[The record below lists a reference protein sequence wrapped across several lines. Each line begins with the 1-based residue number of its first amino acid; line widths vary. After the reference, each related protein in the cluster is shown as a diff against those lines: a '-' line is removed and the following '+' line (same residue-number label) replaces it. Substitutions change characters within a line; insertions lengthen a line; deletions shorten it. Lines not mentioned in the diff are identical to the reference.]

1 MDILYYSN
9 HCPNSQKVIHYISRA
24 GVIDKINAICIDKRT
39 VDKMTGQI
47 FVELENGKKVMLPPN
62 IHSVPALLVVKQNY
76 AALFG
81 KDIIQY
87 FEPMVKEKTEKANAS
102 NGEPVGISLVPS
114 SAGVSIMSEQY
125 TLYDLTPDDLSAKS
139 QSAKR
144 PMYNY
149 VSAQSHQSFQ
159 IPTPPDTY
167 RPDKVG
173 QGVTLESLE
182 QQRNKD
188 IPQTGPPNPYGI

>member
-9 HCPNSQKVIHYISRA
+9 HCPNSQKVIHYISR
-24 GVIDKINAICIDKRT
+24 GGLIDKLNAICIDKRT

-47 FVELENGKKVMLPPN
+47 YIELENGKKIMLPPN
-62 IHSVPALLVVKQNY
+62 IHSVPALLVVKKNY
-76 AALFG
+76 AAFFG
-81 KDIIQY
+81 KDIIHY
-87 FEPMVKEKTEKANAS
+87 FEPMVKETTEKAQQN
-102 NGEPVGISLVPS
+102 NGEPIGISLAPS
-114 SAGVSIMSEQY
+114 SAGVAIISEQY

-139 QSAKR
+139 QSARR

-149 VSAQSHQSFQ
+149 VSAQNHQSFQ

-188 IPQTGPPNPYGI
+188 IPQNGPPNPYGI